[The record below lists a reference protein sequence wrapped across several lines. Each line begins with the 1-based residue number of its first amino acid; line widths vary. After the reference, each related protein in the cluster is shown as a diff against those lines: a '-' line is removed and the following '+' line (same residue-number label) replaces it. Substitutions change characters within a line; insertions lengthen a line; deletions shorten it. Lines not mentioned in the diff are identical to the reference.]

1 MFALYEAQQI
11 AGWFSKPIGIGNGR
25 IRRGLVFSVAMLLA
39 LGASGQVVRAANGNL
54 DPTFANGGSVL
65 NATPVPEPTHTPR
78 PEPTHTPGATVTP
91 RPTETPEPEP
101 THTPRPEPTHTPRP
115 TETPRPSET
124 PEPEPTHTPRPEPT
138 HTPRPTETPRPSETP
153 EPEPTHTPRP
163 SETPRP
169 TETPEPTH
177 TPRPE
182 PTHTPRPTPTPG
194 ATPHATATPRVA
206 VQPLNIST
214 RLHVEAGENVAIG
227 GFMITGSSPKRVAI
241 RGMGPSLQSA
251 GFVGTAL
258 SDPTLELRDSGNSLI
273 ASNDNWRDNPVWAAE
288 LQATGLAP
296 TFDFESAIV
305 ATLSPGAY
313 TAIVGGKN
321 GSTGM
326 GLVEIYD
333 LDPAGDAQ
341 LANISTRGLV
351 RTGDSVV
358 IGGFILGG
366 DTGQASVLLR
376 AIGPSLTAVGV
387 ANALANPTLEL
398 RDSNGVLLQY
408 NDNWKDSQ
416 QAAIEAT
423 GVPPQNDL
431 ESAILA
437 TLLPGSYTAIAAGK
451 DGSMG
456 VGLIEVYNLP
466 PQ

>member
-1 MFALYEAQQI
+1 
-11 AGWFSKPIGIGNGR
+11 
-25 IRRGLVFSVAMLLA
+25 
-39 LGASGQVVRAANGNL
+39 
-54 DPTFANGGSVL
+54 
-65 NATPVPEPTHTPR
+65 
-78 PEPTHTPGATVTP
+78 
-91 RPTETPEPEP
+91 
-101 THTPRPEPTHTPRP
+101 
-115 TETPRPSET
+115 
-124 PEPEPTHTPRPEPT
+124 
-138 HTPRPTETPRPSETP
+138 
-153 EPEPTHTPRP
+153 
-163 SETPRP
+163 
-169 TETPEPTH
+169 
-177 TPRPE
+177 
-182 PTHTPRPTPTPG
+182 
-194 ATPHATATPRVA
+194 
-206 VQPLNIST
+206 LNIST

-273 ASNDNWRDNPVWAAE
+273 ASNDNWRDNPDFAAE

-296 TFDFESAIV
+296 TSDFESAIV

-326 GLVEIYD
+326 GLVEVYD
-333 LDPAGDAQ
+333 LDPTGDAQ

-376 AIGPSLTAVGV
+376 AIGPSLTTAGV